1 MRNPQIE
8 EYIRTGFLKDVEL
21 KFQIK
26 PEMFSDDS

>member
-8 EYIRTGFLKDVEL
+8 EYIKIGFLKDVEM

-26 PEMFSDDS
+26 PAIFADNE

>member
-8 EYIRTGFLKDVEL
+8 EYIKIGFLKDVEM

-26 PEMFSDDS
+26 PEIFKDNE

>member
-8 EYIRTGFLKDVEL
+8 EYIKIGFLKDVEM

-26 PEMFSDDS
+26 PEIFTDNE